1 MKSKKT
7 IKEALSEINQER
19 LEELADTIEDSLEND
34 IPKIF
39 QIWTPEEFEELVTKD
54 NWSPEMEFILSN
66 VCFLNMIE
74 DILKERRELEEYRE
88 GKYYID
94 FETKTV
100 RSYPAYL
107 DRFYHLIEMKAN
119 GFLEEDNMEKVYMEL
134 LNDEEDEEIINP
146 EPHILA

>member
-34 IPKIF
+34 IPKIL
-39 QIWTPEEFEELVTKD
+39 QIWTPEEFEELVKKN

-66 VCFLNMIE
+66 ACFLNMIE
-74 DILKERRELEEYRE
+74 DILKERGKLAEYRE

-94 FETKTV
+94 FETKAV
-100 RSYPAYL
+100 RAYPAYL
-107 DRFYHLIEMKAN
+107 DRFCHLIEMKAN
-119 GFLEEDNMEKVYMEL
+119 GFLEEGNMEKVYMEL
-134 LNDEEDEEIINP
+134 LNDEEDEEIINS